1 MGVLTLVSAFM
12 AIICMIQGVYGRD
25 EFGIFVEFENACDTS
40 VRIWL
45 NSDQAAG
52 DVGPGSVAAFP
63 ICTDPDCTSVWGLP
77 KAFSYQYGVQT
88 VEDEPCTLEGGKG
101 EITVSATSPVRV
113 YGFHRI
119 SCDGCTGRATEMNV
133 PKQAPEEEEDDDF
146 EEEQQQQSPA
156 ALLPAPGV
164 QDKPSSP
171 PPPPARLGPQS
182 SSVPPMDA
190 IAEQVEDEDRGI
202 TLMPPPPAQNDEASS
217 SGSEK
222 GEDQGE
228 KEEESVYIPAGGD
241 LFAFASS
248 SHRDVY
254 ASIAVLLAIISL

>member
-1 MGVLTLVSAFM
+1 MGVLSLVSAFM

-25 EFGIFVEFENACDTS
+25 EFG
-40 VRIWL
+40 
-45 NSDQAAG
+45 AAG

-77 KAFSYQYGVQT
+77 KAFSYQYGAQT

-113 YGFHRI
+113 YGYHRI

-133 PKQAPEEEEDDDF
+133 PKQAPEED

-156 ALLPAPGV
+156 VLLPAPGV

-171 PPPPARLGPQS
+171 PPPP
-182 SSVPPMDA
+182 
-190 IAEQVEDEDRGI
+190 
-202 TLMPPPPAQNDEASS
+202 PPPSLLLL
-217 SGSEK
+217 G
-222 GEDQGE
+222 
-228 KEEESVYIPAGGD
+228 
-241 LFAFASS
+241 L
-248 SHRDVY
+248 
-254 ASIAVLLAIISL
+254 VLNRLLYLQWML